1 MIKAL
6 LRRTVRALAVRIMA
20 RPALAAA
27 AKRLVGL
34 APALDR
40 RLRRIVGGPAAP
52 QPQLQSQAQ
61 MANPVPPEVARVLVD
76 LRQAMAERESGRRS
90 P

>member
-6 LRRTVRALAVRIMA
+6 IRRTVRALAVRIMA
-20 RPALAAA
+20 RPVLAAS

-40 RLRRIVGGPAAP
+40 RLRRLVGGPPAP
-52 QPQLQSQAQ
+52 QPQLQAQ
-61 MANPVPPEVARVLVD
+61 MASPVPPEVARVLVD
-76 LRQAMAERESGRRS
+76 LRHAVAERESGRRS
-90 P
+90 R